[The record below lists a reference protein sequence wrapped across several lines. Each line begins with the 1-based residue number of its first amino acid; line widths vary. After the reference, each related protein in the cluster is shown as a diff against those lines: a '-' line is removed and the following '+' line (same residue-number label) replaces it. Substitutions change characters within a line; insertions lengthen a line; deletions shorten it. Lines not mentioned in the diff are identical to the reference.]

1 MLTFTVPGEPV
12 PQGSLRSVGRG
23 RFISDNP
30 KLKGWRTKVNQVFNF
45 THRGKTIEGA
55 VELRAVYVMPRPKS
69 HYGTGRNAHRI
80 REACLD
86 LPHTARNDVDKL
98 TRAICDALS
107 TTKDQVG
114 AYTDDAYVVRIHAE
128 KRYVRPGEEPHA
140 QITLLPALYA
150 V

>member
-55 VELRAVYVMPRPKS
+55 VELRAVFVMPRPKS
-69 HYGTGRNAHRI
+69 HYGTGRNAGRI

-86 LPHTARNDVDKL
+86 LPHTVKPDGDKL
-98 TRAICDALS
+98 LRAIQDALS
-107 TTKDQVG
+107 TTKEQVG
-114 AYTDDAYVVRIHAE
+114 VYPDDAYVVRTATD
-128 KRYVRPGEEPHA
+128 KRYTRPGEEPHA

-150 V
+150 A